1 MEFLDQSD
9 FSDDLKWII
18 HQRVNEKLTYRQ
30 IQAAWEIAHQA
41 EENDQIISP
50 YAIKT
55 CIKRSSLALSWYKGH
70 TYGNEI
76 YLSKPDMKELKNY
89 IHEQC
94 MNDDPTDATDLL
106 AEAMILKKRR
116 QQNAVKFLRS
126 INCENIT
133 AEIEE
138 EFIDEQVRSW
148 INAHLEEMEASI
160 RSSRVVDFDRYL
172 SCNLSIIQT
181 YFTVARRVLQNVHP
195 SLIFGGDES
204 YLDPQVSNKYV
215 IPKEI
220 HEFIV
225 QNKPQIPHISVMFAH
240 NCVGVAVPPFQI
252 LKDFENTPKEL
263 NTYIQTGQLWA
274 ISNSSGWQTR
284 NSFLIWSINFINWVS
299 NYRLTLDESIRNK
312 SAVLILDGHN
322 SRENPLTLYLLKMN
336 NIDVIILLASPLKTR
351 MASFKFINLVKT
363 IANSLPS
370 KAAQARYLTVSAL
383 INSWSSIPREVL
395 IKSFEVTGICPM
407 NPSNPLNNPLTN
419 RVNHPPPPVRRNTL
433 NISSSLLT
441 SIQMRIAIYNKNNG
455 TNINNVFQIYSPTDE
470 SLYRYCLEKS
480 DAHGFILQKFPPLLV
495 STFNYYYKDKFY
507 YF

>member
-76 YLSKPDMKELKNY
+76 YLSKPDMEELKNY

-126 INCENIT
+126 INCENIA

-138 EFIDEQVRSW
+138 EFIDEPVRSW

-181 YFTVARRVLQNVHP
+181 YFTVAKRVLQNVHP

-240 NCVGVAVPPFQI
+240 NCVGVAVPPFLI

-322 SRENPLTLYLLKMN
+322 SRENPLALYLLKMN
-336 NIDVIILLASPLKTR
+336 NIDVIILPAHTTHLLQMFDVVLARKFKKTFNKKFTKLLTNQCLLR
-351 MASFKFINLVKT
+351 NKSFAGAIRECAF
-363 IANSLPS
+363 
-370 KAAQARYLTVSAL
+370 SAL
-383 INSWSSIPREVL
+383 VQSWNEACSVSNCLTAAKKTGTFPFNMDEVITSPFVHELNEEERQLLQKKRKNNRLNINSKI
-395 IKSFEVTGICPM
+395 
-407 NPSNPLNNPLTN
+407 LTDN
-419 RVNHPPPPVRRNTL
+419 VN
-433 NISSSLLT
+433 LL
-441 SIQMRIAIYNKNNG
+441 K
-455 TNINNVFQIYSPTDE
+455 
-470 SLYRYCLEKS
+470 
-480 DAHGFILQKFPPLLV
+480 
-495 STFNYYYKDKFY
+495 
-507 YF
+507 